1 MSELKNYP
9 FFETTDAYPNLYVD
23 KGNDGMYR
31 ALCLDSGII
40 CISDSSKLDENTI
53 NYLFE
58 ESCVLALN
66 QFFRAVKNDEEN
78 IFSEY
83 VYNKAYWDIYN
94 YFILK
99 TKNQSLT

>member
-1 MSELKNYP
+1 
-9 FFETTDAYPNLYVD
+9 
-23 KGNDGMYR
+23 MYR
-31 ALCLDSGII
+31 ALCLDSGIM

-66 QFFRAVKNDEEN
+66 QFYRAIKNDEEN
-78 IFSEY
+78 IFSGY